1 MTDPKHMCAHD
12 DKCTRWTCITPVFG
26 RRPGMGIANK
36 PDVWQ
41 VQLVQQYA
49 QHSME
54 GAGESSTIT
63 LEV

>member
-1 MTDPKHMCAHD
+1 MKDPKHICAHE

-26 RRPGMGIANK
+26 RRPGTGIAR

-54 GAGESSTIT
+54 GAGESSTVELI
-63 LEV
+63 V